1 MTVNHSHHPSELV
14 HHTSSRHISEHPH
27 PYNHHPLGGEPF
39 REDHSSLHP
48 HNHTTYHS
56 QYSDSRRPDEN
67 EPILYTESKP
77 KLSMEDR
84 AQKCCDPFYISC
96 FLLLLGFGCGAI
108 GGYLYFK
115 NGGGTQSMLGYVAA
129 GGILVFLV
137 GVYIMYEYTKVCLC
151 CRRPPDA

>member
-1 MTVNHSHHPSELV
+1 MTVTH
-14 HHTSSRHISEHPH
+14 HHTTHEVEHRRSATNGDEYHHYHENNHHSPDSSRHSSVTSHGEHS
-27 PYNHHPLGGEPF
+27 YNHHK
-39 REDHSSLHP
+39 
-48 HNHTTYHS
+48 TYYH
-56 QYSDSRRPDEN
+56 RPPDEN
-67 EPILYTESKP
+67 EPILYPDSKP
-77 KLSMEDR
+77 RQSMEDR

-96 FLLLLGFGCGAI
+96 FLLLLGFGCGTI

-151 CRRPPDA
+151 CHRGPDA

>member
-1 MTVNHSHHPSELV
+1 MTGRHPHPPSETV
-14 HHTSSRHISEHPH
+14 HHTSAHYNSEHPH
-27 PYNHHPLGGEPF
+27 KHHHPQDTEQHT
-39 REDHSSLHP
+39 EDHIDLQPP
-48 HNHTTYHS
+48 HHTTYHHR
-56 QYSDSRRPDEN
+56 YSDRRSPYEN
-67 EPILYTESKP
+67 EPILYPESKP
-77 KLSMEDR
+77 KQSMEDR

-151 CRRPPDA
+151 CHRAPDA